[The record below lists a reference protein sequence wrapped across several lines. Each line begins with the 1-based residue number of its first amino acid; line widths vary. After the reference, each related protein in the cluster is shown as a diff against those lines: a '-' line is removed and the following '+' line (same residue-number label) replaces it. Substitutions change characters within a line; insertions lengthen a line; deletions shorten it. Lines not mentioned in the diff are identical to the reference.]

1 MPGNEQQVMQLYMAV
16 TGLLSFLS
24 LVMYLVCA
32 FVVLASGRTSTERT
46 LIGIGA
52 ALHAIGVALSL
63 GISLFQRAGFQ
74 QSSSL
79 PTIYLFYGLS
89 SVITFVGT
97 AVGLYGA
104 VRLLNRASQMELLLE
119 DPDDDR

>member
-1 MPGNEQQVMQLYMAV
+1 MPGNDQQIIQLYMAV

-32 FVVLASGRTSTERT
+32 IVVLANGRASIERT

-63 GISLFQRAGFQ
+63 GFSLFQRAGFQ
-74 QSSSL
+74 QGSSQL
-79 PTIYLFYGLS
+79 TIYLFYGLAN
-89 SVITFVGT
+89 VITFVGT
-97 AVGLYGA
+97 AVGLYGS

>member
-1 MPGNEQQVMQLYMAV
+1 MPGNEQQIMQLYMAV

-32 FVVLASGRTSTERT
+32 IVVLANGRASIERT

-52 ALHAIGVALSL
+52 ALQAIGVALSL
-63 GISLFQRAGFQ
+63 GIMMFQKGFQ
-74 QSSSL
+74 QGAPQL
-79 PTIYLFYGLS
+79 TIYLFYGLS
-89 SVITFVGT
+89 NLIAFAGT
-97 AVGLYGA
+97 VMGFWGA
-104 VRLLNRASQMELLLE
+104 VKLLNRAAQMELLLD

>member
-1 MPGNEQQVMQLYMAV
+1 MPGNEQQIMQLYMAV

-32 FVVLASGRTSTERT
+32 IVVLANGRASIERT

-52 ALHAIGVALSL
+52 ALQAIGVALSL
-63 GISLFQRAGFQ
+63 GIMMFQKGFQ
-74 QSSSL
+74 QGAPQL
-79 PTIYLFYGLS
+79 TIYLFSGLS
-89 SVITFVGT
+89 NLIAFAGT
-97 AVGLYGA
+97 VMGFWGA
-104 VRLLNRASQMELLLE
+104 VKLLNRAAQMELLLD

>member
-1 MPGNEQQVMQLYMAV
+1 MQLYMAV

-32 FVVLASGRTSTERT
+32 IVVLANGRASIERT

-52 ALHAIGVALSL
+52 ALHAIGVALAL
-63 GISLFQRAGFQ
+63 GITLFQRAGFQ
-74 QSSSL
+74 QGASHQTVL
-79 PTIYLFYGLS
+79 LLHGLS
-89 SVITFVGT
+89 GLIAFVGT

-104 VRLLNRASQMELLLE
+104 VRLLNRAAQMELLLE